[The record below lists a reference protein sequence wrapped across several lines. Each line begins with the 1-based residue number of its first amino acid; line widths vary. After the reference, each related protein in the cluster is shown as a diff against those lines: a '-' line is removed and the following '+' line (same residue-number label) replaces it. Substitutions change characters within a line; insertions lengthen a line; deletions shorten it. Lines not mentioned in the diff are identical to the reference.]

1 MAVQLLRRTLST
13 KLLPAVFFAI
23 AVFSLSLAASL
34 VILPQAAG
42 AQNAP
47 DRRLKIYPLRT
58 ELSIKAG
65 TAYKGTFTLE
75 NTGSQPLTVALSSE
89 EFDVVDE
96 TYDYLFL
103 PDSSISDWVY
113 FGTTT
118 VELAPKAKYSVGYV
132 VNVPIGTEPGGAYIS
147 LFGASL
153 PNQDSSI
160 ESVDRVGSLL
170 YITVPGDISKT
181 GSLLTFSSPFIGFSE
196 TPWSATIRN
205 SGTAHF
211 NSDYRVETKTLWGT
225 TASSQESTSLILPR
239 SVRLIQGSLPQPT
252 WLGLYTVNYSIPLGD
267 NGTAIGS
274 RPYLFL
280 PPAQVLALIAL
291 IAASILFIRTGRA
304 HIVQRRRSRSKAE
317 TKKDQDKN

>member
-1 MAVQLLRRTLST
+1 MAT
-13 KLLPAVFFAI
+13 PFFPQSAQPKAILAFFLGI
-23 AVFSLSLAASL
+23 AVVSFSLIAAL
-34 VILPQAAG
+34 VAHPQTAS

-75 NTGSQPLTVALSSE
+75 NTGSKPLTVELSSE

-103 PDSSISDWVY
+103 PDSSISEWVY

-132 VNVPIGTEPGGAYIS
+132 VNIPIGTEPGGAYIS

-170 YITVPGDISKT
+170 YITVPGDITKT
-181 GSLLTFSSPFIGFSE
+181 GSLLSFSSPFIGFSE
-196 TPWSATIRN
+196 TPWSATLRN

-211 NSDYRVETKTLWGT
+211 NSEYRVETKTLWGT
-225 TASSQESTSLILPR
+225 PVSSQESTSLILPR

-252 WLGLYTVNYSIPLGD
+252 WLGLYTVNYSIPLGE
-267 NGTAIGS
+267 NGTAVGS

-280 PPAQVLALIAL
+280 PPAQVLALLSL
-291 IAASILFIRTGRA
+291 IAASVLFIRTHRA
-304 HIVQRRRSRSKAE
+304 RAKSKKHTATKNH
-317 TKKDQDKN
+317 TKKKQD

>member
-1 MAVQLLRRTLST
+1 MATPFFPQSAQPKAILAFFLGL
-13 KLLPAVFFAI
+13 AV
-23 AVFSLSLAASL
+23 VSFSLIAAL
-34 VILPQAAG
+34 VVHPQTAG

-75 NTGSQPLTVALSSE
+75 NTGSKPLTVELSSE

-103 PDSSISDWVY
+103 PDSSISEWVY

-181 GSLLTFSSPFIGFSE
+181 GSLLSFSSPFIGFSE
-196 TPWSATIRN
+196 TPWSATLRN

-211 NSDYRVETKTLWGT
+211 NSEYRVETKTLWGT
-225 TASSQESTSLILPR
+225 PVSSQESTSLILPR

-267 NGTAIGS
+267 NGTAVGS

-280 PPAQVLALIAL
+280 PPAQVLALLAL
-291 IAASILFIRTGRA
+291 IAASVLFIRTHRA
-304 HIVQRRRSRSKAE
+304 RAKSKKHTA
-317 TKKDQDKN
+317 TKNHTKRKQD

>member
-1 MAVQLLRRTLST
+1 MATPFFPQSAQPKAILAFFLGL
-13 KLLPAVFFAI
+13 AV
-23 AVFSLSLAASL
+23 VSFSLIAAL
-34 VILPQAAG
+34 VVHPQTAG

-75 NTGSQPLTVALSSE
+75 NTGSKPLTVELSSE

-103 PDSSISDWVY
+103 PDSSISEWVY

-181 GSLLTFSSPFIGFSE
+181 GSLLSFSSPFIGFSE
-196 TPWSATIRN
+196 TPWSATLRN

-211 NSDYRVETKTLWGT
+211 NSEYRVETKTLWGT
-225 TASSQESTSLILPR
+225 PVSSQESTSLILPR

-267 NGTAIGS
+267 NGTAVGS

-280 PPAQVLALIAL
+280 PPAQVLALLSL
-291 IAASILFIRTGRA
+291 IAASVLFIRTHRA
-304 HIVQRRRSRSKAE
+304 RAKSKKHTA
-317 TKKDQDKN
+317 TKNHTKRKQD

>member
-1 MAVQLLRRTLST
+1 MATPFFPQSAQPKAILAFFLGL
-13 KLLPAVFFAI
+13 AV
-23 AVFSLSLAASL
+23 VSFSLIAAL
-34 VILPQAAG
+34 VAHPQTAS

-75 NTGSQPLTVALSSE
+75 NTGSKPLTVELSSE

-103 PDSSISDWVY
+103 PDSSISEWVY

-181 GSLLTFSSPFIGFSE
+181 GSLLSFSSPFIGFSE
-196 TPWSATIRN
+196 TPWSATLRN

-211 NSDYRVETKTLWGT
+211 NSEYRVETKTLWGT
-225 TASSQESTSLILPR
+225 PVSSQESTSLIMPR
-239 SVRLIQGSLPQPT
+239 SVRLIQGALPQPT

-267 NGTAIGS
+267 NGTAVGS

-280 PPAQVLALIAL
+280 PPAQVLALLAL
-291 IAASILFIRTGRA
+291 TAASVLFIRTHRA
-304 HIVQRRRSRSKAE
+304 RTKSKKHTA
-317 TKKDQDKN
+317 TKNHTKRKQD

>member
-1 MAVQLLRRTLST
+1 MAAPFFPQSAQPKVILAFFLGL
-13 KLLPAVFFAI
+13 AV
-23 AVFSLSLAASL
+23 VSFSLIAAL
-34 VILPQAAG
+34 VVHPQTAG

-75 NTGSQPLTVALSSE
+75 NTGSKPLTVELSSE

-103 PDSSISDWVY
+103 PDSSISEWVY

-181 GSLLTFSSPFIGFSE
+181 GSLLSFSSPFIGFSE
-196 TPWSATIRN
+196 TPWSATLRN

-211 NSDYRVETKTLWGT
+211 NSEYRVETKTLWGT
-225 TASSQESTSLILPR
+225 PVSSQESTSLILPR

-252 WLGLYTVNYSIPLGD
+252 WLGLYTVNYSIPLGE
-267 NGTAIGS
+267 NGTAVGS

-280 PPAQVLALIAL
+280 PPAQVLALLSL
-291 IAASILFIRTGRA
+291 IAASVLFIRTHRA
-304 HIVQRRRSRSKAE
+304 RAKSKKHTATKNH
-317 TKKDQDKN
+317 TKKKQD

>member
-1 MAVQLLRRTLST
+1 MAAPFFPQSAQPKVILAFFLGF
-13 KLLPAVFFAI
+13 AV
-23 AVFSLSLAASL
+23 VSFSLIAAL
-34 VILPQAAG
+34 VAHPQTAS

-75 NTGSQPLTVALSSE
+75 NTGSKPLTVELSSE

-103 PDSSISDWVY
+103 PDSSISEWVY

-181 GSLLTFSSPFIGFSE
+181 GSLLSFSSPFIGFSE
-196 TPWSATIRN
+196 TPWSATLRN

-211 NSDYRVETKTLWGT
+211 NSEYRVETKTLWGT
-225 TASSQESTSLILPR
+225 PVSSQESTSLILPR

-267 NGTAIGS
+267 NGTAVGS

-280 PPAQVLALIAL
+280 PPAQVLALLAL
-291 IAASILFIRTGRA
+291 IAASVLFIRTHRA
-304 HIVQRRRSRSKAE
+304 RAKSKKHTA
-317 TKKDQDKN
+317 TKNHTKRKQD

>member
-1 MAVQLLRRTLST
+1 MATPFFPQSAQPKAILAFFLGL
-13 KLLPAVFFAI
+13 AV
-23 AVFSLSLAASL
+23 VSFSLIAAL
-34 VILPQAAG
+34 VAHPQTAS

-75 NTGSQPLTVALSSE
+75 NTGSKPLTVELSSE

-103 PDSSISDWVY
+103 PDSSISEWVY

-181 GSLLTFSSPFIGFSE
+181 GSLLSFSSPFIGFSE
-196 TPWSATIRN
+196 TPWSATLRN

-211 NSDYRVETKTLWGT
+211 NSEYRVETKTLWGT
-225 TASSQESTSLILPR
+225 PVSSQESTSLILPR

-267 NGTAIGS
+267 NGTAVGS

-280 PPAQVLALIAL
+280 PPAQVLALLAL
-291 IAASILFIRTGRA
+291 TAASVLFIRTHRA
-304 HIVQRRRSRSKAE
+304 RTKSKKHTA
-317 TKKDQDKN
+317 TKNHTKRKQD